1 MMLNPHSHGIEHL
14 TYWTPKGQ
22 STAEL
27 REQFDKKNK
36 HSIYIVTNKTTQLIE
51 NIYNKL
57 KITKP
62 QKNKYVQSF

>member
-1 MMLNPHSHGIEHL
+1 MMLNPHSHEIEHM
-14 TYWTPKGQ
+14 TYWTPKRQ

-36 HSIYIVTNKTTQLIE
+36 HSIYILTNKTTQSLE

-57 KITKP
+57 
-62 QKNKYVQSF
+62 

>member
-1 MMLNPHSHGIEHL
+1 MMLNPHSHEIEHM
-14 TYWTPKGQ
+14 TYWTPKRQ